1 MRIIKQSY
9 LREQAVK
16 YPKATRY
23 LADWVCVVVAA
34 EWRTFAELRRSYP
47 SADLVA
53 VDSGRSV
60 VVFNVCGNDYR
71 LIVAVHFNRSRVYT
85 LRFLTHA
92 DYSKNTWKHQ
102 L

>member
-9 LREQAVK
+9 LRAQAAK

-23 LADWVCVVVAA
+23 LADWVRVVASA
-34 EWRTFAELRRSYP
+34 EWKNFAELRHSYP

-53 VDSGRSV
+53 VASGRPV
-60 VVFNVCGNDYR
+60 VVFNVCGNSYR
-71 LIVAVHFNRSRVYT
+71 LIAAVHFNSRRVYT

>member
-1 MRIIKQSY
+1 MRIIKHGY
-9 LREQAVK
+9 LREQAAK

-23 LADWVCVVVAA
+23 LADWVRVVAAA
-34 EWRTFAELRRSYP
+34 EWRNLVELRRSYP

-60 VVFNVCGNDYR
+60 VVFNVCGNDHR
-71 LIVAVHFNRSRVYT
+71 LIVAVHFDRGRVYT

-92 DYSKNTWKHQ
+92 DYSKDLWKRQ